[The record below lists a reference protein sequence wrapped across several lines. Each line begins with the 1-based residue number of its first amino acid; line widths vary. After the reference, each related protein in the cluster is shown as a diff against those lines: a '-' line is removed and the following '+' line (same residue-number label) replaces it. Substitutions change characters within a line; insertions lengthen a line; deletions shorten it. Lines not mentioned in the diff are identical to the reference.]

1 MTVKVDPNDDEQA
14 DEIVSRLQRPPI
26 KWRVFEIK
34 PRPMF
39 YIVDYI
45 TELRPSITPQEDEIS
60 AKLAKQIAEEIDREL
75 LINYGQRENR
85 TR

>member
-60 AKLAKQIAEEIDREL
+60 AKLAKQIAEEIDKEL

>member
-1 MTVKVDPNDDEQA
+1 MTVNIDSDNVEQA

-34 PRPMF
+34 PRQMF
-39 YIVDYI
+39 YIVDYV
-45 TELRPSITPQEDEIS
+45 TELRPSISPQEDEIS
-60 AKLAKQIAEEIDREL
+60 AKLAKQIAEEIDKEL

>member
-1 MTVKVDPNDDEQA
+1 MTVKVDPNDAEQA

-26 KWRVFEIK
+26 QWRVFEIK
-34 PRPMF
+34 PRQMF
-39 YIVDYI
+39 YIVDYV
-45 TELRPSITPQEDEIS
+45 TELRPSISPQEDEIS